1 MTPRTGQR
9 WFRLSRNAI
18 TILLLGSLSAL
29 LVFVLSI
36 PRITDIIPLF
46 PDWLMS
52 LLGWIHLGVGC
63 LLLVSG
69 IINQRVRE
77 LVARLED
84 LVICGPFRY
93 VRRPMYG
100 GLLMLLIGSGFVF
113 NLTGLLI
120 TAGLWSL
127 AASVYSQ
134 FEDRALKRRLGADY
148 RYYRRTT
155 PLLLPHLGRLI
166 ADFFRTE

>member
-18 TILLLGSLSAL
+18 TIFLLGSLSAL
-29 LVFVLSI
+29 IAFVLSI
-36 PRITDIIPLF
+36 PRITDLIPLF

-113 NLTGLLI
+113 NLTSMLI
-120 TAGLWSL
+120 TAGLWSF

-134 FEDRALKRRLGADY
+134 YEDRALKRRLGADC